1 MRKFK
6 ILVTIVATLF
16 CVGET
21 AAQIDADTKKVI
33 SSIKKSNQYIYAE
46 ATAATADEAKALA
59 EEMLHEEI
67 NSYVATKN
75 KMRGSNIVINN
86 RNSLWTAVELP
97 RGNMFRS
104 FLYVKKSDIQ
114 AVKNV
119 EVIEN
124 KSQDVE
130 EVKPATVRQLYPE
143 VVESVAKC
151 TKYADMAEL
160 VKRLKEEGKIVHYGR
175 YSSLSNPEIYYLA
188 IYNKD
193 GDVVAVL
200 TPGENRVNVK
210 TGNADRLTNYSGCGA
225 IGFKVNN

>member
-1 MRKFK
+1 M
-6 ILVTIVATLF
+6 
-16 CVGET
+16 
-21 AAQIDADTKKVI
+21 
-33 SSIKKSNQYIYAE
+33 
-46 ATAATADEAKALA
+46 
-59 EEMLHEEI
+59 
-67 NSYVATKN
+67 ATKN
-75 KMRGSNIVINN
+75 RMRGSNIVINN
-86 RNSLWTAVELP
+86 RNSLWTAMELP

-104 FLYVKKSDIQ
+104 FLYVRKSDIQ

-124 KSQDVE
+124 KASEVA

-143 VVESVAKC
+143 AVESVAAC
-151 TKYADMAEL
+151 TEYADMAEL

-175 YSSLSNPEIYYLA
+175 YASLSNPEIYYLA

-193 GDVVAVL
+193 GRVVAVL
-200 TPGENRVNVK
+200 TPGDNRVNVK